1 MLTFFVAWMLV
12 TLASA
17 VGLLAFLAFDQWQVR
32 ARSASGAQRP
42 EQATS
47 AKALQAA

>member
-1 MLTFFVAWMLV
+1 MLTFFVTWMLV

-32 ARSASGAQRP
+32 SQESRAQRR
-42 EQATS
+42 EQVTS
-47 AKALQAA
+47 AKSLQTA

>member
-1 MLTFFVAWMLV
+1 MLTFFITWMLV

-32 ARSASGAQRP
+32 AREARAQHAQP
-42 EQATS
+42 QVTS
-47 AKALQAA
+47 QALQAA

>member
-1 MLTFFVAWMLV
+1 MLTFLVAWMLV

-32 ARSASGAQRP
+32 ARNASDQRP

-47 AKALQAA
+47 AKALQTA

>member
-1 MLTFFVAWMLV
+1 MLTFLVAWMLV

-32 ARSASGAQRP
+32 ARSASDQRP